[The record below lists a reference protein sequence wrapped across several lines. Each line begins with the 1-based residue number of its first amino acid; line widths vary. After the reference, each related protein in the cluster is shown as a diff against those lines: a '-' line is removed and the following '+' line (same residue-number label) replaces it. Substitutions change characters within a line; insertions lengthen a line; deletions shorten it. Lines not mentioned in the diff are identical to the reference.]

1 MKCVRRVSGKVSI
14 KEMQDDIGSADSS
27 HCLHSAKMRTYLRVP
42 SSFGEERRRV
52 VRSFCVIISSL
63 GYFRRKS
70 RLW

>member
-1 MKCVRRVSGKVSI
+1 MRYVSGKVSI
-14 KEMQDDIGSADSS
+14 KVMQDEIGSADHLS
-27 HCLHSAKMRTYLRVP
+27 CLRMAELNAYLRVP